1 MIVLQVLPALEDGGA
16 QLSALE
22 TVAAIAKE
30 GGTALVASG
39 GGRLVPRIAE
49 AGGRHILLPLDTR
62 NPLAIWR
69 NEARLA
75 ALIRAEHVDLLHA
88 HSRAVAWSALFATRR
103 AGLPFVTTW
112 HGAYGEG
119 SPLKRRY
126 NGVMA
131 SGDRVVAV
139 SRFIAA
145 RIAAHHPLALP
156 RLRIVPPGVDP
167 DRFDPAAVSP
177 ARAGA
182 LARAWG
188 LPEGRPIVMLPA
200 RFARWK
206 GQGVLLAAL
215 ARLAD
220 RDAIAVLVGPLAGR
234 ERYVAVLR
242 SQAAALGLAG
252 RVFFPGGTDDM
263 PAALALA
270 SIVVNASTEPEA
282 FGRVVIEAQA
292 MARPVIVADHGAAPE
307 TVREGETGWRVKP
320 GDEAALAAALDQAF
334 SLPPPARAAI
344 GAGARAS
351 VIGSYSL
358 TAMQGAMVAVYRE
371 LLASPCAV
379 PGPIPASR

>member
-1 MIVLQVLPALEDGGA
+1 M
-16 QLSALE
+16 SALE
-22 TVAAIAKE
+22 TVAAIAKA

-49 AGGRHILLPLDTR
+49 LGGRHILLPLDTR
-62 NPLAIWR
+62 SPLAIWR
-69 NEARLA
+69 NAAHLA

-88 HSRAVAWSALFATRR
+88 HSRAVAWSALFAARR

-145 RIAAHHPLALP
+145 RIAARHHLAPP
-156 RLRIVPPGVDP
+156 RLRVVPPGVDP
-167 DRFDPAAVSP
+167 ARFDPAAVSP

-182 LARAWG
+182 LARTWG
-188 LPEGRPIVMLPA
+188 LPEGRPVIMLPA

-215 ARLAD
+215 AHLAD
-220 RDAIAVLVGPLAGR
+220 HDAVAVLVGPLAGR
-234 ERYVAVLR
+234 GRYVAALR
-242 SQAAALGLAG
+242 SQAAALGLAD

-270 SIVVNASTEPEA
+270 AVVVNPSTEPEA

-320 GDEAALAAALDQAF
+320 GDEAALTAALDQAF
-334 SLPPPARAAI
+334 SLPPAARAAV
-344 GAGARAS
+344 GERARAV

-358 TAMQGAMVAVYRE
+358 AAMQEAMLAIYRE
-371 LLASPCAV
+371 LLAAPYPV
-379 PGPIPASR
+379 PGPVAGPIPASR